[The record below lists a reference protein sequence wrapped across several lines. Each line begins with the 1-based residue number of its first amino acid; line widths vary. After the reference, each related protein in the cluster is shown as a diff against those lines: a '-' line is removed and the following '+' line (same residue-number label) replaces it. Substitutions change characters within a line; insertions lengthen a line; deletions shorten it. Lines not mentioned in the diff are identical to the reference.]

1 MSTHITNHLSG
12 TRATLASPYKH
23 VRLFHLPRAATQI
36 WKLPSSLSSVRRG
49 EEGYL
54 RKVALADDVAEL
66 LRARNG

>member
-1 MSTHITNHLSG
+1 MTHVLPDTTLHHVLTLG
-12 TRATLASPYKH
+12 FTLYTRPCVLCP
-23 VRLFHLPRAATQI
+23 AAQI